1 MQSSVI
7 VLAGGTSRR
16 FGADKTSQ
24 PFGTSTVLGHLVDSV
39 PRGWPVVVVGLRTSL
54 RREVFW
60 TRETPPGGGPL
71 AALAAGFALV
81 TTDLAVVV
89 AGDMPFGGRVC
100 QLLADHLGAEPD
112 VDAVVVRTG
121 AERSNPLLAA
131 YRVAAVRLALPADC
145 TNLPAR
151 LLLAALRHID
161 LSVDDDAAFGVDTP
175 EALAQARRRLS
186 P

>member
-39 PRGWPVVVVGLRTSL
+39 PRGWPVVVVGVPTPLP
-54 RREVFW
+54 REVVW

-71 AALAAGFALV
+71 AAMTAGFSLV

-100 QLLADHLGAEPD
+100 QLLADELDAEPD
-112 VDAVVVRTG
+112 VDAVAARRG
-121 AERSNPLLAA
+121 AAHSNPLLAA
-131 YRVAAVRLALPADC
+131 YRVAAARLALPADC

-151 LLLAALRHID
+151 LLLTALRH
-161 LSVDDDAAFGVDTP
+161 LELLVDDDAALGVDTP
-175 EALAQARRRLS
+175 EALAQARRRLRA
-186 P
+186 